1 MRTMGWQMYVKK
13 PELNKGCAVVVK
25 ATGQRWIVVYADWSM
40 LVDVILEGFE
50 TVTFRRDELAL
61 LGANKWGE

>member
-25 ATGQRWIVVYADWSM
+25 ATGQRGIVCEVDWV
-40 LVDVILEGFE
+40 LADVILEGFE